1 MQQQQERN
9 KQKKKFSLRA
19 TLSSMFLTAFML
31 CQLPGRP
38 LEEEGGERRQKD
50 LKALGQSS
58 IMSFLS
64 NSAMN
69 NKDQLQ

>member
-1 MQQQQERN
+1 
-9 KQKKKFSLRA
+9 
-19 TLSSMFLTAFML
+19 MFLTAFML

-50 LKALGQSS
+50 LKALGQFS